1 MSGYSI
7 SLIIPVY
14 NEEKIIEA
22 SFLKNLK
29 VLNSRNIDFEIIIVN
44 DGSKDNCR
52 TIIEK
57 LSKSYNLKVVEHPF
71 NMGFGAAIRTGI
83 QNSINEYILCV
94 PSDSPLDEENFLSF
108 EENLGK
114 ADLLISYRRKRLGYT
129 WWMHINSIIYQ
140 QLISKL
146 FDMKLKDY
154 NWIHLYHRKIF
165 FDGKIQIE
173 YNGIFMLA
181 EVLIKARNKSYTF
194 IEFPVNQTQRITGDA
209 SASKLKNIIKTIKDV
224 FHYYFSNKKS

>member
-108 EENLGK
+108 EEIV
-114 ADLLISYRRKRLGYT
+114 LL
-129 WWMHINSIIYQ
+129 
-140 QLISKL
+140 
-146 FDMKLKDY
+146 
-154 NWIHLYHRKIF
+154 
-165 FDGKIQIE
+165 
-173 YNGIFMLA
+173 
-181 EVLIKARNKSYTF
+181 
-194 IEFPVNQTQRITGDA
+194 
-209 SASKLKNIIKTIKDV
+209 
-224 FHYYFSNKKS
+224 